1 MIHVDFICIVRPDK
15 DITIENVEEF
25 QALLTSLS
33 TRAGV
38 HMVVDLSG
46 VGMITTPGISAL
58 LETSR
63 LIRDGGGA
71 IAAARGA
78 DQCRGSSPSSAHW
91 RMSCIVAGYGRSS
104 QLHRGGV
111 RGADTI
117 GSHGDPSHP

>member
-25 QALLTSLS
+25 QAMLTSLS
-33 TRAGV
+33 MRAGV

-63 LIRDGGGA
+63 QIRDGGGA
-71 IAAARGA
+71 IAVARA
-78 DQCRGSSPSSAHW
+78 RTN
-91 RMSCIVAGYGRSS
+91 VAEVLRRLRLENV
-104 QLHRGGV
+104 LHVVPGMDEALNCV
-111 RGADTI
+111 AVA
-117 GSHGDPSHP
+117 